1 MRMSQQRLLSNSLFG
16 CLLAFACVSLSAGA
30 QTTAAWTWMG
40 GSSTVG
46 DNGGQPGVYGTLGTS
61 AAGNIPG
68 SRTEA
73 VSWTDSKGELWLFGG
88 NGYDANAQ
96 QGFLNDLWE
105 FDPSTSEWAWMGG
118 SSTITSET
126 DGQPG
131 VYGTLGTPSAGNIPG
146 SRAEASS
153 WTDSSGHFW
162 LLGGAVAMQGTVLA
176 N

>member
-1 MRMSQQRLLSNSLFG
+1 
-16 CLLAFACVSLSAGA
+16 
-30 QTTAAWTWMG
+30 MG

-46 DNGGQPGVYGTLGTS
+46 GNGGQPGVYGTLGTP

-73 VSWTDSKGELWLFGG
+73 VSWTDSKGNLWLFGG

-118 SSTITSET
+118 SSTITSGT

-146 SRAEASS
+146 SRADASS